1 MDKMDI
7 SLKIGDLGVDLRYHF
22 ELYPNGKYGFS
33 YSGYEGDRRCETR
46 VMVYTTR
53 SECASDMAQ
62 NIKNQVLIAL
72 GQPEEA

>member
-1 MDKMDI
+1 MDKTDI

-33 YSGYEGDRRCETR
+33 YSGYNGNRSYETKII
-46 VMVYTTR
+46 VYTTR
-53 SECASDMAQ
+53 SECASDMTQ